1 MKNIIIA
8 QVPESDRNIYLTIVD
23 GELYSV
29 NYSQGIDDIDLH
41 FMNTQDPRLTQFVYN
56 ELEKQGDE
64 LYSICAF
71 FPSPYWDEQ
80 VKVIDDAIWKLIR
93 EENEREELIESITR
107 LEKQLEKLKSKL

>member
-56 ELEKQGDE
+56 EISRLGEYE
-64 LYSICAF
+64 FSITNF
-71 FPSPYWDEQ
+71 FPSPYWDKQ
-80 VKVIDDAIWKLIR
+80 VRIIDDAIWKLIR

-107 LEKQLEKLKSKL
+107 LEKQLEELKSRL

>member
-41 FMNTQDPRLTQFVYN
+41 FMNTEDPRLTQFVYN
-56 ELEKQGDE
+56 EISRLGECE
-64 LYSICAF
+64 FSIDNF
-71 FPSPYWDEQ
+71 FPSPYWDKQ
-80 VKVIDDAIWKLIR
+80 VRLIDNAIKLYLAKI
-93 EENEREELIESITR
+93 ERIESMVAK
-107 LEKQLEKLKSKL
+107 LQAVEKQLEELKAEL

>member
-41 FMNTQDPRLTQFVYN
+41 FINTQDPTLTQFVYEQIN
-56 ELEKQGDE
+56 KQGVDE
-64 LYSICAF
+64 YSIDCF

-80 VKVIDDAIWKLIR
+80 VKVIDDAIWKYIKKG
-93 EENEREELIESITR
+93 NERAELIDSINK
-107 LEKQLEKLKSKL
+107 LEKQLEELKSRL